1 MNTSHH
7 LSRSWVNIIFYVADQ
22 FSDMQ
27 KWPNNVE
34 YAYVNK
40 NNDLNTVYKLS
51 PVAVGSDAERRHGN
65 AQQQTKKYKADA
77 VSWSEGSFL
86 LNFES

>member
-1 MNTSHH
+1 
-7 LSRSWVNIIFYVADQ
+7 
-22 FSDMQ
+22 MQ